1 MSQQANAPPAGL
13 PPAAWEN
20 LTDREREYLRFAATR
35 FELMIAD
42 LQKVVRPSTHV
53 GNVGQS
59 LFDVIA
65 AKRLDVASYC
75 CIVPDPEFAL
85 PSPVYG
91 GLPRTYFD
99 VTADRGPPDT
109 TFDLVIFA
117 EVLEHFLADDAVVMR
132 RIRQLIAPGGQL
144 WMSVPNALRVS
155 NRLGVPAGRNP
166 FPPKQKILG
175 GTFGGYG
182 HIREYSLAELR
193 HLLNDAGFEV
203 LRLHGLNGY
212 GTRTQRRALDLLPMS
227 FASTLVALARAPLP
241 SG

>member
-1 MSQQANAPPAGL
+1 MGHGNVLRQK
-13 PPAAWEN
+13 AASRP
-20 LTDREREYLRFAATR
+20 LGCRSKQTLHPRAYRQPHGRTSRIERGRYLRFAATR

-99 VTADRGPPDT
+99 VTADRGPPIRPSIS
-109 TFDLVIFA
+109 VIFA
-117 EVLEHFLADDAVVMR
+117 EVLEHLLADDAVVMR

-182 HIREYSLAELR
+182 HIREVQLS
-193 HLLNDAGFEV
+193 G
-203 LRLHGLNGY
+203 
-212 GTRTQRRALDLLPMS
+212 
-227 FASTLVALARAPLP
+227 ASSPP
-241 SG
+241 Q